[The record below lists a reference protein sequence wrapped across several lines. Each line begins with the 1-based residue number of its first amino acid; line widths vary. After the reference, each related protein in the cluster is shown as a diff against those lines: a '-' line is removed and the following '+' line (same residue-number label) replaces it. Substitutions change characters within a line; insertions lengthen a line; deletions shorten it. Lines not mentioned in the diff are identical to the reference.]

1 MATINCK
8 SSGLAAKQRLEKI
21 PFLKHFA
28 AYIDIVASSYR
39 VALVLEDDAA
49 FAFSSPDD
57 AAAYMDLILS
67 EADGIDYDILMLG
80 TCSGAAPSSMYD
92 EQIINIWRAT
102 ESTCSHAYLVTPSG
116 AEKMLKSLPLRALVI
131 DYHMNY
137 LVKHASLVMLRAAPP
152 MIGQAHTGVP
162 KRFEMM
168 TKAYFSDR
176 AKKSIRKINRCFDR
190 WQKL

>member
-1 MATINCK
+1 MRIWRRSIANRVDWPQNK
-8 SSGLAAKQRLEKI
+8 GWRKFLS
-21 PFLKHFA
+21 LKHFA

-92 EQIINIWRAT
+92 EQITANIWRAT
-102 ESTCSHAYLVTPSG
+102 ESTCSHAYLVTLSG
-116 AEKMLKSLPLRALVI
+116 AEKMLKSLPFC
-131 DYHMNY
+131 
-137 LVKHASLVMLRAAPP
+137 
-152 MIGQAHTGVP
+152 VP
-162 KRFEMM
+162 
-168 TKAYFSDR
+168 
-176 AKKSIRKINRCFDR
+176 
-190 WQKL
+190 Q